1 MEEKEKEEIK
11 TEEKK
16 VKTKKIQPEEK
27 VFSQHLDKYGELN
40 NSKNI
45 LYYISI
51 VLLNISV
58 LVLMM
63 LWINNKEGVVSFDV
77 VKEAFNWKIFILMC
91 AIFVL
96 IKMIQSVSLFISFH
110 IKSKYNNFGVLYKA
124 NAVSDFYGKM
134 SILNRGKL
142 SSMSG
147 YLSSTKIKPQ
157 HVISI
162 EYEKWYYNVLVF
174 LSLSLVMVI
183 VGAFKWQKNT
193 HIVITLITFAIIV
206 CGFMYLLYLYMARHD
221 KEKNLSICS
230 FVARALSK
238 LKLTSDFEKTY
249 YGMVD
254 KSAVV
259 TKANRVSWTARIL
272 NMLSS
277 LSVYVLRGLILYL
290 IFSSIGLSTSEYYFK
305 SLWLLLTLDLFKTII
320 PLPDG
325 VIVLD
330 LIFMLMLSKTLY
342 PEYIWWVLLMYK
354 VFENFIYDLHFLI
367 ILIVDKISL
376 SISKKKNS
384 TK

>member
-11 TEEKK
+11 IEDKK
-16 VKTKKIQPEEK
+16 VKAKKIQPEEK
-27 VFSQHLDKYGELN
+27 VFSQHLDKYGELK

-51 VLLNISV
+51 VLLNISI

-77 VKEAFNWKIFILMC
+77 VKEAFSLKIFILMC

-157 HVISI
+157 HIISI

-206 CGFMYLLYLYMARHD
+206 CGFMYLLYLYMTRHD

-230 FVARALSK
+230 FVATTLSK

-290 IFSSIGLSTSEYYFK
+290 IFSSIGLGTSEYYFK
-305 SLWLLLTLDLFKTII
+305 SLWLLLTLDLIKTII

-330 LIFMLMLSKTLY
+330 LIFMFILSKTLY
-342 PEYIWWVLLMYK
+342 PEYIWWVLIMYK
-354 VFENFIYDLHFLI
+354 VFENFIYILHFLI

-376 SISKKKNS
+376 SISKKKGS